1 MGLENSEEL
10 RRILTGRTRLGLVFA
25 RHAYGMRAWVDL
37 ISPWIPAVDDPQ
49 MKAFVA
55 LLVADN
61 ARHMSELRDRGIRKS
76 GITRMPTSPPDE
88 AGAIYDRLAALD
100 SPDELIGYAWG
111 SLDHFAEL
119 LSVYADAADAAD
131 LAAIEDVRVDNDR
144 NRAVLRRMVGPSGA
158 RLAEEAHELYRVR
171 ELVEAPRYA
180 RGHA

>member
-10 RRILTGRTRLGLVFA
+10 RLILTGRTRLGLVFA

-37 ISPWIPAVDDPQ
+37 ISPWIPEIDDPQ

-55 LLVADN
+55 TLVADN
-61 ARHMSELRDRGIRKS
+61 ARHMLIFRERAIAHGVD
-76 GITRMPTSPPDE
+76 PDAYVCIDE
-88 AGAIYDRLAALD
+88 GAAIYDRLAALD
-100 SPDELIGYAWG
+100 SLDELVGYAWG

-131 LAAIEDVRVDNDR
+131 LAAIEDVRADNDR
-144 NRAVLRRMVGPSGA
+144 NRAFLGELVGPDGA
-158 RLAEEAHELYRVR
+158 RLAQEAHELYRMR

-180 RGHA
+180 RGYV